1 MNIFERALTPET
13 YTNALEDPGSA
24 IKNVVSDPAF
34 GLVAGTMLGMPQFG
48 GFSAMQAAL
57 MTGGISALA
66 TGSLQKGFMTGL
78 SAYGG
83 AGLSDSFMK
92 AGASD
97 LATKNVAEF
106 VCAAF
111 SKDLIK
117 AFTNRLLAFAEVAR
131 AQWCLVVSATSEST
145 KSSDFYAK
153 NR

>member
-1 MNIFERALTPET
+1 MFKSLTP
-13 YTNALEDPGSA
+13 YH
-24 IKNVVSDPAF
+24 F
-34 GLVAGTMLGMPQFG
+34 FY
-48 GFSAMQAAL
+48 AAHR
-57 MTGGISALA
+57 S
-66 TGSLQKGFMTGL
+66 
-78 SAYGG
+78 
-83 AGLSDSFMK
+83 
-92 AGASD
+92 